1 MCCFAAVLYCREQF
15 FEQEI
20 ATIRKRELKLQ
31 FRNAVIKT
39 INIAMVFGTPPM
51 TACVIFAAYELMV
64 GRLAATLAFTTLSLF
79 NILRFPL
86 VVLPKA
92 MRALSEALAS
102 MQRIEAFLLQDVP
115 TDAEGVTKSSRA
127 GIRIR
132 NAQFKHYGK
141 DNFTLN
147 VPEFTCNPGELVAVV
162 GRVGAGK
169 SSLMHAILGNMQPTS
184 GQNEAGG
191 RVSYVPQ
198 NPWCQNLT
206 LRENILFGL
215 PFEEHRYERVSVVQL
230 CCMCHVMY
238 RGCCLLTA
246 GYSCMQSLSPG
257 PVIHT
262 LLLACSSWP
271 CRPYL

>member
-1 MCCFAAVLYCREQF
+1 MLYCSSSILPTISVRLHSQLLMVLCCCLFCCREQF

-51 TACVIFAAYELMV
+51 TACVIFAAYEMMV

-102 MQRIEAFLLQDVP
+102 IQRIEAFLLQEVP

-127 GIRIR
+127 GIRI
-132 NAQFKHYGK
+132 
-141 DNFTLN
+141 
-147 VPEFTCNPGELVAVV
+147 
-162 GRVGAGK
+162 
-169 SSLMHAILGNMQPTS
+169 
-184 GQNEAGG
+184 
-191 RVSYVPQ
+191 VSA
-198 NPWCQNLT
+198 
-206 LRENILFGL
+206 
-215 PFEEHRYERVSVVQL
+215 
-230 CCMCHVMY
+230 CC
-238 RGCCLLTA
+238 
-246 GYSCMQSLSPG
+246 
-257 PVIHT
+257 
-262 LLLACSSWP
+262 
-271 CRPYL
+271 